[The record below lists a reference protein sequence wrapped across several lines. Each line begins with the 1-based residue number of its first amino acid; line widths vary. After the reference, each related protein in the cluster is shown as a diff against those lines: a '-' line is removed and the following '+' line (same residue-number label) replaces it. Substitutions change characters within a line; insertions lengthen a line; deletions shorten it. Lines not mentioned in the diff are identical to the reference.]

1 MYIVDDP
8 FTVLAFVY
16 LCACGTNVCG
26 MLIAILRRDLHGTTA
41 RFLYRHHTFRPRLRF
56 HSAKLPDAAGRCHSF
71 AAVEYKAR
79 GPFAINK
86 LCTCRVRA
94 SPSHLPRNGYL
105 LFEKPIP

>member
-86 LCTCRVRA
+86 LCTCTRISIA
-94 SPSHLPRNGYL
+94 SPA
-105 LFEKPIP
+105 